1 MLTDTDPRVLAHINL
16 FAVLGAL
23 PSLAEH
29 APEART
35 LLDRVDRPTAVRI
48 RARGLPEHALTFT
61 RDGVTEGAAGDR
73 TVTLLLRSPAHLNAM
88 VDGTA
93 QPVPIAAPAGLRFLT
108 QVFAPLADLLGRYLR
123 PADEDLADPAF
134 AETSAVLALHVAVA
148 AIAQVA
154 NTDRSGRFSAGLIPD
169 GQVALEVGDS
179 LDLRLHARD
188 HTLTFDPAPASSP
201 ARAVLAFR
209 DLDVAGDVLA
219 GRASALACLGDG
231 SMAMRGFIPMIDN
244 VSRILDRVGHYL
256 GEQP

>member
-29 APEART
+29 APEARP
-35 LLDRVDRPTAVRI
+35 LLAAVDRPTTVRF
-48 RARGLPEHALTFT
+48 RVRGLPDRALTFD
-61 RDGVTEGAAGDR
+61 RDGIAEGAHGER
-73 TVTLLLRSPAHLNAM
+73 TVTLVLRSPAHLNAM
-88 VDGTA
+88 IDGAA
-93 QPVPIAAPAGLRFLT
+93 QPVPLARPAGLRFLT

-123 PADEDLADPAF
+123 PSEEDLADAAF
-134 AETSAVLALHVAVA
+134 SEASAVITLHVAVA

-169 GQVALEVGDS
+169 GQIALEVGDS

-188 HTLTFDPAPASSP
+188 HALTFDPAPASSP
-201 ARAVLAFR
+201 ARAALTFR